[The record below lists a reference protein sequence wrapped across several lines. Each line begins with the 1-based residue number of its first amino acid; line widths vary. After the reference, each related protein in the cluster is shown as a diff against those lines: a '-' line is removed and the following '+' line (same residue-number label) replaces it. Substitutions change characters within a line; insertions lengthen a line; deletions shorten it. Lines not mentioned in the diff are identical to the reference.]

1 VAALALITGLAPDVF
16 DIERPKPLA
25 IGIDR
30 ELVALGM
37 ETEAVSDALHWWT
50 HPARTS
56 PLGRSEALGR
66 AGAYW
71 PACHRPDGTGS
82 CARASSSAD
91 QLLRAVYEKRR
102 GVRSSL
108 ATMGH

>member
-1 VAALALITGLAPDVF
+1 MIWGCFGVRQAAMDVYGVGDFSSTRLQCVSGTLRRQKAATPIVASHCLHDSQEVAVGLPPDLF

-50 HPARTS
+50 H
-56 PLGRSEALGR
+56 
-66 AGAYW
+66 GA
-71 PACHRPDGTGS
+71 D
-82 CARASSSAD
+82 
-91 QLLRAVYEKRR
+91 
-102 GVRSSL
+102 
-108 ATMGH
+108 